1 MKTYAIY
8 QNLLAQVERVFR
20 HCRQGSI
27 QTRRRYK
34 EAVCRFC
41 YFLAEVYHVER
52 VANIAPKHIYAY
64 TEFLKENRRAAS
76 TIKTDLAAIRFST
89 ISCQAASIPSC
100 RPTRCSIW
108 SGAHSARLTAHG
120 AMRRSTARSARRGA
134 KAARTTLPQSVWR
147 GTAACASMRS
157 SDWTPRPASGQ
168 SKPDN

>member
-1 MKTYAIY
+1 MMKTYAIY

-52 VANIAPKHIYAY
+52 VANIAPKHIFAY

-76 TIKTDLAAIRFST
+76 HPPSRLPCKG
-89 ISCQAASIPSC
+89 SCHAAS
-100 RPTRCSIW
+100 
-108 SGAHSARLTAHG
+108 
-120 AMRRSTARSARRGA
+120 RR
-134 KAARTTLPQSVWR
+134 
-147 GTAACASMRS
+147 
-157 SDWTPRPASGQ
+157 D
-168 SKPDN
+168 